1 MQVKQEYKE
10 HKYANEKM
18 LSPGSARQSPVSDVE
33 DVKPLS
39 GSLLTSDDV
48 NVVAHSSRSNIQ
60 DATYVQSTVLVT
72 RKSGTKS
79 RRSHSYTACLD
90 TTQNTNVPNMQRRI
104 DYMNANVLSSN
115 ILYGGAAGNIKMEPG
130 ISRFICLDKQS
141 SVLHYFGDD
150 DGIVTTGIKTQDRW
164 PLKRIYSEEDLLA
177 MHKKRSGEA
186 YPSTSTSDEHQDYGS
201 SLIAESEY
209 SRAIEFNN
217 QCNNT
222 DAQQLATT
230 KSSELDSSE
239 SGNYQQLM
247 EPTTTSLEGTN
258 SELGLLDLADLKED
272 LLLSSDLEA
281 DPGILAKIV
290 RSFVVNVSLSFK

>member
-39 GSLLTSDDV
+39 GSLLTSDDI
-48 NVVAHSSRSNIQ
+48 NVVAHNSRSNIQ
-60 DATYVQSTVLVT
+60 DTTYVQSTVLVT
-72 RKSGTKS
+72 RKSSTKS

-104 DYMNANVLSSN
+104 DYMNANISSN

-150 DGIVTTGIKTQDRW
+150 DGIVAAGIKTQDRW
-164 PLKRIYSEEDLLA
+164 PLKRIYSEEDLL
-177 MHKKRSGEA
+177 HTKKRSGEA
-186 YPSTSTSDEHQDYGS
+186 YPSTSTSDKHQDYGS
-201 SLIAESEY
+201 SLATESEY
-209 SRAIEFNN
+209 PRAIEFNN
-217 QCNNT
+217 QCNDT
-222 DAQQLATT
+222 DARQLATT
-230 KSSELDSSE
+230 KSSELNSSE

-247 EPTTTSLEGTN
+247 EPATTSLEGTN
-258 SELGLLDLADLKED
+258 PELGLLDLADLKED

-290 RSFVVNVSLSFK
+290 RSFVVNVVLSFK